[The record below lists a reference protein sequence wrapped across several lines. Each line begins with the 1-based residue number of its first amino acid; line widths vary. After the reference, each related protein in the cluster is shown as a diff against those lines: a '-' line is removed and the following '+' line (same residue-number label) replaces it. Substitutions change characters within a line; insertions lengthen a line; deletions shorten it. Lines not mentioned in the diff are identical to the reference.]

1 MSTEAKGAFPP
12 ERAHLPH
19 TILYVPFNASSRGQ
33 WTLRRNAD
41 LVGQFPT
48 RDEAMRHALALT
60 AALRTQQGQAVDIK
74 VEDESGLWHVTD
86 GSADR

>member
-1 MSTEAKGAFPP
+1 MPLAYDPLRTVQRVVPRTVDPAA
-12 ERAHLPH
+12 ER
-19 TILYVPFNASSRGQ
+19 
-33 WTLRRNAD
+33 D

-60 AALRTQQGQAVDIK
+60 AAIRNQQGQAVDIK

-86 GSADR
+86 GSAES

>member
-1 MSTEAKGAFPP
+1 LQ
-12 ERAHLPH
+12 R

-41 LVGQFPT
+41 LVGQYAT

-60 AALRTQQGQAVDIK
+60 TAIQAQAGHEVEIK
-74 VEDESGLWHVTD
+74 VEDESGVWHIAPT
-86 GSADR
+86 ADAAGE